1 MLRGYSNTTIYLGI
15 GLTIA
20 ALVIF
25 YFVYFRSS
33 SPPPKPPKPSRPTPR
48 PPPAMKPQ
56 GPPQGPPGQQG
67 PPPGYGPPGQQG
79 PPPGYGPPGQQ
90 GPPPGYGPPGQQ
102 GPPPGYGPPG
112 QQGPPPGYGPPG
124 QQGPPQGY
132 GPPGQQGS
140 QHMESYVGNGKPA
153 LVLFYSNGCGHSRN
167 MRPAWD
173 QAKQQLQ
180 QSGQVD
186 CILIEDPGEMQKYGI
201 GGFPTVKL
209 FPGGLGSSNSINYQ
223 GNRSAESLV
232 TFARSGGKQ
241 V

>member
-33 SPPPKPPKPSRPTPR
+33 SPPPKTPKPSRPTPR
-48 PPPAMKPQ
+48 PPPVMKPQ

-90 GPPPGYGPPGQQ
+90 GP
-102 GPPPGYGPPG
+102 
-112 QQGPPPGYGPPG
+112 
-124 QQGPPQGY
+124 
-132 GPPGQQGS
+132 

-209 FPGGLGSSNSINYQ
+209 FPGGLGSSNSIDYQ

-241 V
+241 T